1 MKHAILAEFL
11 LKKKKKERKRKTC
24 FNICSVFPE
33 AMRMNENLV
42 SQCITN
48 DLL

>member
-1 MKHAILAEFL
+1 MKHATLAEFL
-11 LKKKKKERKRKTC
+11 LKTNKQTKKTC
-24 FNICSVFPE
+24 FCICSVFPE

>member
-1 MKHAILAEFL
+1 MKHATLAEFL
-11 LKKKKKERKRKTC
+11 LKTNKQKKTC
-24 FNICSVFPE
+24 FSICSVFLE